1 MAAAF
6 WLNDGDWLG
15 PFTQPELVEHL
26 ADAGYQGEAF
36 TMADCP
42 TLVVL
47 GPDLGC
53 MFVESL
59 MSVDGE
65 HLYKCREVAA

>member
-6 WLNDGDWLG
+6 WLNEVDDWLG
-15 PFTQPELVEHL
+15 PFTQPELVELL
-26 ADAGYQGEAF
+26 AERGYRGDAF
-36 TMADCP
+36 SMADP

-65 HLYKCREVAA
+65 HLYRCREVAA